1 MGFPKTIFIY
11 ILLSLMILGC
21 MLQKIKQLLS
31 TVSTSQAYPFLPLFP
46 YVDEINIMCMDPKER
61 IVIKKNLEESKSITV
76 INTLFTGEEIASI
89 CFFFFS
95 V

>member
-61 IVIKKNLEESKSITV
+61 ITLKKNLEESKSV
-76 INTLFTGEEIASI
+76 K
-89 CFFFFS
+89 